1 MDFGPEQ
8 IRFIVTYVLL
18 LIASVAFHEFG
29 HAFIADRL
37 GDDTPSRQGRVT
49 LNPLAHAD
57 PIGTVALPLMTAV
70 FASAASGGFAGGFG
84 WGRPVETSPR
94 QYTRRFSMATGQ
106 AFVAIAGPMMNVL
119 LAIVFALVHVILIKQ
134 GVISAASHFNM
145 ALALAVG
152 MNFSLFFFNLIPV
165 PPLDG
170 GWIARRFVSAR
181 HAGTFEKIAAYGP
194 FIIMAIVMIPVLSVV
209 ISVPA
214 RFCRDGLYNGLFAL
228 FGI

>member
-1 MDFGPEQ
+1 MHTSP
-8 IRFIVTYVLL
+8 
-18 LIASVAFHEFG
+18 IASAMT
-29 HAFIADRL
+29 R
-37 GDDTPSRQGRVT
+37 PRRQGRVT

-57 PIGTVALPLMTAV
+57 PIGTVALPLLTAV
-70 FASAASGGFAGGFG
+70 FSSAATGGSSGGFG
-84 WGRPVETSPR
+84 WGRPVETTPR
-94 QYTRRFSMATGQ
+94 QYTRRFSMDTGQ
-106 AFVAIAGPMMNVL
+106 ALVAIAGPAMNVL
-119 LAIVFALVHVILIKQ
+119 LAIVFALLHVILLSLGI
-134 GVISAASHFNM
+134 ISAASHFNM
-145 ALALAVG
+145 ALVLAVG

-194 FIIMAIVMIPVLSVV
+194 FIILAIVMIPVLSLV

-214 RFCRDGLYNGLFAL
+214 RFCRDGLYSGLFAL